1 MQANALGIW
10 PFDSEADRNLDD
22 AVSAVALM
30 VKDRVWPQL
39 SVVQKTTWAAVDFY
53 RDPWEQFVEQYMEV
67 ARAVGAPYT
76 SNANYYS
83 VWEPRMRA
91 KGWSPD
97 ILAKLM
103 AALREL
109 NAQGKVPAYVIN
121 PAGVKPPGET
131 RSAFELAVPWHL
143 RPSGLATIA
152 LVGVG
157 AYILLPVIVRST
169 VAGVK
174 EARKK

>member
-1 MQANALGIW
+1 MQVSTLGIW
-10 PFDSEADRNLDD
+10 PFDSEADKNLD
-22 AVSAVALM
+22 AAVAAVAVM
-30 VKDRVWPQL
+30 VKDKVWPQL
-39 SVVQKTTWAAVDFY
+39 TLTQKAAWSVVDVY

-67 ARAVGAPYT
+67 ARNVGAPYT

-91 KGWSPD
+91 KGWDAD

-103 AALREL
+103 TALREL
-109 NAQGKVPAYVIN
+109 NAEGKVPAYVMN
-121 PAGVKPPGET
+121 PAGVKPPGDT
-131 RSAFELAVPWHL
+131 RSAFELAVPWYL
-143 RPSGLATIA
+143 RPQGLATVA
-152 LVGVG
+152 LVGAG
-157 AYILLPVIVRST
+157 LYILLPVIVRST